1 MTNGPHQG
9 GNASYPVAFN
19 GTHGT
24 YVKSFMTVPEYPTH
38 FNGITYYLWSDLF
51 FGDSAPN
58 GRMNQLVPQLIL
70 GDALDGSSGPP
81 DWIPSWGNHKKWTF
95 ASHYFFEIFNETSQ
109 EVEPHAA
116 YGEFHEAK
124 PGETLYTEF
133 VLSLTVGKTRYS
145 AKEYP
150 MWTLTMGVVGDT
162 TRTSILEV
170 PHPYMG
176 LGKNWNDG
184 PTTSWLEEPY
194 HNMCINMCW
203 EIYGGIDSA
212 HLPSSGALYK
222 MDIQQPIPSTVES
235 EQTTTDSFEHNYFTS
250 KDYND
255 RHEYYNF
262 TTWEEDEG
270 NGRCPS
276 CIVKE
281 RHTYNEQTIMVEISV
296 SPSSTLEK
304 DK

>member
-24 YVKSFMTVPEYPTH
+24 HVKSFMTVPEYPTQ
-38 FNGITYYLWSDLF
+38 FNGITYYLWTDIF
-51 FGDSAPN
+51 VGDSAPN

-81 DWIPSWGNHKKWTF
+81 DWIPSWGRHKKWKF

-116 YGEFHEAK
+116 YGEFHPVK

-133 VLSLTVGKTRYS
+133 ELSLIGGKTS
-145 AKEYP
+145 SNAKEYP
-150 MWTLTMGVVGDT
+150 VWTLTMGVVGDT
-162 TRTSILEV
+162 TRTSILKV

-176 LGKNWNDG
+176 LGTDWSNG

-212 HLPSSGALYK
+212 HLPSSGALYNVST
-222 MDIQQPIPSTVES
+222 QPIFCFCLVLSIILRSFPYCQIDSNHSFCIFFFFLEIDGYP
-235 EQTTTDSFEHNYFTS
+235 TTGSINS
-250 KDYND
+250 
-255 RHEYYNF
+255 
-262 TTWEEDEG
+262 
-270 NGRCPS
+270 
-276 CIVKE
+276 
-281 RHTYNEQTIMVEISV
+281 
-296 SPSSTLEK
+296 
-304 DK
+304 